1 MIYKG
6 KEMTFKELSKMTG
19 IKEPTLTNRYQRGL
33 RDDELTDNGPYHRG
47 PLYINGVAHKPTNE
61 DKKIL
66 RNNRLN
72 KQDVQ
77 DRLDEGWDYRQ
88 AIELSHLYVM
98 KDGGIHLRVETKD
111 AIHYVPESRVRDL
124 EIDGLSQSK
133 LIKNLK
139 SGNTLEKIV
148 NDFYE
153 SEGVNI
159 TQGATKYVI
168 QDRLRENRKRERELE
183 KQRKEQERLQMI
195 ENAKVRSKWFEHLAA
210 NDIFPKKVVR

>member
-6 KEMTFKELSKMTG
+6 KEMTFKELSAMTG

-33 RDDELTDNGPYHRG
+33 RDDELTNDGPYHRG
-47 PLYINGVAHKPTNE
+47 PLYINGKAYQLSKE

-72 KQDVQ
+72 KPIVQ
-77 DRLDEGWDYRQ
+77 ERLDEGWEYQQ
-88 AIELSHLYVM
+88 AIGLNHLYVM
-98 KDGGIHLRVETKD
+98 KDGVICLKVETKKT
-111 AIHYVPESRVRDL
+111 IHYVPESQVRDL
-124 EIDGLSQSK
+124 EIDGLSQQK

-139 SGNTLEKIV
+139 AGHTLENTIE
-148 NDFYE
+148 DFYE
-153 SEGVNI
+153 SENVSI

-168 QDRLRENRKRERELE
+168 QDRLRENRKKQRELE

-210 NDIFPKKVVR
+210 NDIFPKKVAR